1 MDIGSLIGLLK
12 LFQDA
17 EIAQP
22 TKTISCTGMTP
33 GSPAHIQCLIAKSKL
48 GLK

>member
-1 MDIGSLIGLLK
+1 MDLGSLIGLLK
-12 LFQDA
+12 LVQDA
-17 EIAQP
+17 EMA
-22 TKTISCTGMTP
+22 TVNCTGMTP